1 MRTGTDGQ
9 QPGEAQA
16 RQRAAVT
23 DDSGGGRKN
32 DELFVQ
38 HYEFMF
44 ATARKFLKQKA
55 DAEDLV
61 LPLKREGRVS
71 STLENWKLAVIVVD
85 VRISHLSG
93 FG

>member
-61 LPLKREGRVS
+61 QSLFFKLVDHELPP
-71 STLENWKLAVIVVD
+71 D
-85 VRISHLSG
+85 VWEDPKGYCIARS
-93 FG
+93 